1 MLLLS
6 LLLLS
11 LLLLPLLLFA
21 AAAAVVVVVV
31 LLLLLVTSWTE
42 GRLRSCSSNKA
53 MFNIK
58 SVSDCFDRFGGGG
71 DGAIL
76 PSGLSLDLSQSLG
89 RVLDLSQSLNLALS
103 ISPNLSPVT
112 VCSWV

>member
-1 MLLLS
+1 MLLLP
-6 LLLLS
+6 LLLP
-11 LLLLPLLLFA
+11 PLLLFA
-21 AAAAVVVVVV
+21 AAVVVVVVVVVV
-31 LLLLLVTSWTE
+31 LLLLLVTSCTE

-76 PSGLSLDLSQSLG
+76 PSGLSLDLSQSPG